1 MVLITQSRTLL
12 MQGYG
17 VFMFLWQFL
26 IPLIIFVVAYWKI
39 FAVVRRHS
47 KVKAGIRRITVKSS
61 EPVVGTSGGT
71 IEMTNV
77 TSTKDE
83 NQRDERVVKGAAM
96 AGSRER
102 GQLKN
107 QNGPPQSLSKA
118 QLNVV
123 KTMVYITV

>member
-1 MVLITQSRTLL
+1 
-12 MQGYG
+12 
-17 VFMFLWQFL
+17 MFLGQFL

-39 FAVVRRHS
+39 LIVVRRQA
-47 KVKAGIRRITVKSS
+47 KVKTDRQRIKVTSS
-61 EPVVGTSGGT
+61 GPVAGTSGGNT
-71 IEMTNV
+71 ETTNV
-77 TSTKDE
+77 TSSCSKDTK
-83 NQRDERVVKGAAM
+83 QRAERAVKGATM
-96 AGSRER
+96 AESKER